1 MFEKIKKLIKSDKQF
16 EKETVL
22 FLITSAIFII
32 TMTVAVI
39 ILK

>member
-1 MFEKIKKLIKSDKQF
+1 MFEKIKKLMKSDKQF

-22 FLITSAIFII
+22 FLITSATVII
-32 TMTVAVI
+32 IMTVAVI